1 MNIFR
6 IYYCNMRIELMIIV
20 ENILLR
26 KCFLR
31 QNECLGKI
39 TTIHKLNSKLL
50 PVEDC
55 GENVLIG
62 S

>member
-1 MNIFR
+1 
-6 IYYCNMRIELMIIV
+6 MRIELMIIV

-31 QNECLGKI
+31 QDECLGKI

-55 GENVLIG
+55 GENALIG

>member
-1 MNIFR
+1 
-6 IYYCNMRIELMIIV
+6 MRIELMIIV

-26 KCFLR
+26 ECFLR
-31 QNECLGKI
+31 HDECSCKI
-39 TTIHKLNSKLL
+39 TTIHKLNSELL